1 MAARYCFV
9 PDSKEVFIICSV
21 IGTSSDNTTLTLKE
35 VSLSGNSNNN
45 NNRTLTSKASDVIP
59 IVSMQELDSPP
70 SDLIKLIHVN
80 RPAILHTLRTRF
92 LRDCIY
98 TSIGSILV
106 ALNPFKWIP
115 NLYDEANM
123 VSYNRG
129 ETNLSDAPHVFAVS
143 HEAFQDL
150 HLGMN
155 QSLIIR

>member
-1 MAARYCFV
+1 MAQEARYCFV

-21 IGTSSDNTTLTLKE
+21 IGASSDNTTVTLRE
-35 VSLSGNSNNN
+35 VSGSSK
-45 NNRTLTSKASDVIP
+45 TLTSKASDVVP
-59 IVSMQELDSPP
+59 IISMQELDSPP

-129 ETNLSDAPHVFAVS
+129 EINLSDAPHVFAVS

-150 HLGMN
+150 HLGIN

>member
-1 MAARYCFV
+1 MAQEARYCFV

-21 IGTSSDNTTLTLKE
+21 IGTSNDNTTLTLRE
-35 VSLSGNSNNN
+35 VSGSVS
-45 NNRTLTSKASDVIP
+45 RTLTSKASDVVP
-59 IVSMQELDSPP
+59 IISMQELEIPP

-115 NLYDEANM
+115 NLYHEANM

-129 ETNLSDAPHVFAVS
+129 EINLSDAPHVFAVS

-150 HLGMN
+150 HLGIN

>member
-1 MAARYCFV
+1 MAQEARYCFV

-21 IGTSSDNTTLTLKE
+21 MGTSSDNTTVTLRE
-35 VSLSGNSNNN
+35 VSGSVS
-45 NNRTLTSKASDVIP
+45 RTLTSKASDVVP
-59 IVSMQELDSPP
+59 IISMQELDSPP

-129 ETNLSDAPHVFAVS
+129 EINLSDAPHVFAVS

-150 HLGMN
+150 HLGIN

>member
-1 MAARYCFV
+1 MAQKARYCFV

-21 IGTSSDNTTLTLKE
+21 IGTSNDSTTLTLRE
-35 VSLSGNSNNN
+35 VSGSVS
-45 NNRTLTSKASDVIP
+45 RTLTSKASDVVP
-59 IVSMQELDSPP
+59 IISMQELESPP

-129 ETNLSDAPHVFAVS
+129 EINLSDAPHVVAVS

-150 HLGMN
+150 HLGIN

>member
-1 MAARYCFV
+1 MAQEAHCCFV
-9 PDSKEVFIICSV
+9 PDSKDVFIICSV
-21 IGTSSDNTTLTLKE
+21 IGTSNDNTTLTLRE
-35 VSLSGNSNNN
+35 VSGSVS
-45 NNRTLTSKASDVIP
+45 RTLTSKASDVVP
-59 IVSMQELDSPP
+59 IISMQELESPP

-129 ETNLSDAPHVFAVS
+129 EINLSDAPHVFAVS

-150 HLGMN
+150 HLGIN

>member
-1 MAARYCFV
+1 MAQEARYCFV

-21 IGTSSDNTTLTLKE
+21 IATSSDNTTVTLRE
-35 VSLSGNSNNN
+35 VSGSVS
-45 NNRTLTSKASDVIP
+45 RTLTSKASDVVP
-59 IVSMQELDSPP
+59 IISMQELDSPP

-129 ETNLSDAPHVFAVS
+129 EINLSDAPHVFAVS
-143 HEAFQDL
+143 HEAYQDL
-150 HLGMN
+150 HLGIN